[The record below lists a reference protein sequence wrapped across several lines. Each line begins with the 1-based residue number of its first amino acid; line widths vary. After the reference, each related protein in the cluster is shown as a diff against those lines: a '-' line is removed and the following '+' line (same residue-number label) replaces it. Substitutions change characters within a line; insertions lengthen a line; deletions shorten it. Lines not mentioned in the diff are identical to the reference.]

1 MSETSTAPAAP
12 LRRPRLIPYIPNNP
26 ELLAAIGRFAI
37 GRRVTTGLSRSA
49 TGLQMFESSIAFL
62 RAPNLPATA

>member
-12 LRRPRLIPYIPNNP
+12 LRRPGYPVIPNNP

-37 GRRVTTGLSRSA
+37 VQRVTTGLSRSA
-49 TGLQMFESSIAFL
+49 TGLQMFESSVAFL